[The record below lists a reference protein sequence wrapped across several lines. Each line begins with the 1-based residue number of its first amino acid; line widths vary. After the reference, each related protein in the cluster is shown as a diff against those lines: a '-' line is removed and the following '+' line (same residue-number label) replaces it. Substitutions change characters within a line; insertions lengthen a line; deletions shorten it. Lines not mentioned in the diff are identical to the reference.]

1 VKVPLTLNSDQLWE
15 RIKKV
20 EGQQFSL
27 IQTRELFRVDE
38 VANERVTTKNVQTGK
53 TCKLSRKN
61 VTFIYEYVKKEGKC
75 TRDVY
80 PEEKIKFMRLAQ
92 IIALLALAVP
102 EEIESF
108 TQDEGERL
116 FGKKLRGIRKKDC

>member
-1 VKVPLTLNSDQLWE
+1 MPLTLNSDQLWE

-75 TRDVY
+75 TCDVY